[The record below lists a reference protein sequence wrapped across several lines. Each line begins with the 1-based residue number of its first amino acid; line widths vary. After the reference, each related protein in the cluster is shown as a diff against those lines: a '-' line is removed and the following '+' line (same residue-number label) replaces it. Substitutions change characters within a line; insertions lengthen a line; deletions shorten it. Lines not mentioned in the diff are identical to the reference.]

1 MYSLIPEKP
10 LRLVYEP
17 WNDAIRHIFTDIS
30 TLTEPKQD
38 FILHIRETQKA
49 IKHFGNDRENLF
61 Y

>member
-30 TLTEPKQD
+30 TLTEPKQGSK
-38 FILHIRETQKA
+38 LHIRETQIANVPVYANSEQK
-49 IKHFGNDRENLF
+49 DR
-61 Y
+61 